1 MGGLS
6 PVGFKDSLTTAL
18 KSLTANKL
26 RSALTMLGIII
37 GVAAVIGLM
46 SIGRGV
52 EASITS
58 TLEGLGSNA
67 IYVIPQTPGA
77 TGFGGL
83 TGSMPTL
90 SVDDAEA
97 LADPSRVRAVASV
110 APVGSNYADVI
121 AGSESITTS
130 ITGTTPAYMG
140 AMGYSLVSGQFISE
154 RNVTHRDMVAVLG
167 DKTARDLFGEAD
179 PVGQKVKIKGRRF
192 TVVGVLAAKG
202 GAMMGI
208 SQDEM
213 VLVPI
218 TTYHSRLFTQRTA
231 SGEDAVQSIIVEVTS
246 AESVNGAILDIEDVL
261 RQRHRLGSGDEDDFA
276 AISQEQILSTVQ
288 QITGV
293 LTLLLGAIAGIS
305 LLVGGIGI
313 MNIMLVSVT
322 ERTREIGIRKA
333 VGAKRRDILRQFL
346 LEAAVISLVGSAVGI
361 AAGVIMA
368 RLFSRLSFAG
378 EAFTTVVSADI
389 IILAISVAIFIGLV
403 SGIYPALRAARL
415 NPIDALHYG

>member
-1 MGGLS
+1 LS
-6 PVGFKDSLTTAL
+6 PVRFRDSLVTAL
-18 KSLTANKL
+18 RSLAANKL

-58 TLEGLGSNA
+58 ALEGLGTNA
-67 IYVIPQTPGA
+67 IYVIPQTPGS

-83 TGSMPTL
+83 TGSAPTL
-90 SVDDAEA
+90 SVEDAEA

-110 APVGSNYADVI
+110 APMSSSYADVI
-121 AGSESITTS
+121 AGGESVTTT

-140 AMGYSLVSGQFISE
+140 AMGYTLTSGQFISE
-154 RNVTHRDMVAVLG
+154 RNVRYRDSVVVLG
-167 DKTARDLFGEAD
+167 DKTARDLFDGED
-179 PVGQKVKIKGRRF
+179 PVGEKIKIKGRRF
-192 TVVGVLAAKG
+192 TVIGVLEAKG

-218 TTYHSRLFTQRTA
+218 TTFHSRLFTQRTA
-231 SGEDAVQSIIVEVTS
+231 NGEDAVQTIIVEVTS
-246 AESVNGAILDIEDVL
+246 AEAVNSTILDIEEVL
-261 RQRHRLGSGDEDDFA
+261 REQHNLDPGDEDDFA
-276 AISQEQILSTVQ
+276 VISQEQILGTVQ
-288 QITGV
+288 EVTGV

-322 ERTREIGIRKA
+322 ERTREIGLRMA
-333 VGAKRRDILRQFL
+333 VGAKSRDILTQFL
-346 LEAAVISLVGSAVGI
+346 VESVVLCLAGGLVGILIGILSSKVISGVLHWPTFVSVPAVALAFFFAAFVGI
-361 AAGVIMA
+361 FFG
-368 RLFSRLSFAG
+368 F
-378 EAFTTVVSADI
+378 
-389 IILAISVAIFIGLV
+389 
-403 SGIYPALRAARL
+403 YPARKASLLDPIEALR
-415 NPIDALHYG
+415 YE

>member
-1 MGGLS
+1 MR
-6 PVGFKDSLTTAL
+6 FRDSLIIAL
-18 KSLTANKL
+18 KSLSANKL

-52 EASITS
+52 ETSITS
-58 TLEGLGSNA
+58 TLEGLGTNA
-67 IYVIPQTPGA
+67 IYVIPSTPGA

-83 TGSMPTL
+83 TGSTPTL

-97 LADPSRVRAVASV
+97 LADPSRVRSVAAV
-110 APVGSNYADVI
+110 APVGSSYADVV
-121 AGSESITTS
+121 AGNESITTT
-130 ITGTTPAYMG
+130 ITGSTPAYMG
-140 AMGYSLVSGQFISE
+140 AMGYSLASGQFISE
-154 RNVTHRDMVAVLG
+154 RNVSHRDSVVVLG
-167 DKTARDLFGEAD
+167 DKTASDLFGEDD

-192 TVVGVLAAKG
+192 TVIGVLEAKG

-208 SQDEM
+208 SQDEL

-218 TTYHSRLFTQRTA
+218 TTYHTRLFTQRTS
-231 SGEDAVQSIIVEVTS
+231 SGEDAVQTIIVQVAS
-246 AESVNGAILDIEDVL
+246 AEAIDGAIRDIEDIL
-261 RQRHRLGSGDEDDFA
+261 RQRHRLAADDEDDFA
-276 AISQEQILSTVQ
+276 VISQEEILSSVQ

-293 LTLLLGAIAGIS
+293 MTLLLGAIAGIS

-333 VGAKRRDILRQFL
+333 IGAKRRDILSQFL
-346 LEAAVISLVGSAVGI
+346 LEAAVISLVGSGI
-361 AAGVIMA
+361 GIIAGWVIA
-368 RLFSRLSFAG
+368 RLFSGFNIGGGAV
-378 EAFTTVVSADI
+378 TTVVSLDI
-389 IILAISVAIFIGLV
+389 IGLAISVAIFIGLV

>member
-1 MGGLS
+1 MR
-6 PVGFKDSLTTAL
+6 FRDSLIIAL
-18 KSLTANKL
+18 KSLSANKL

-52 EASITS
+52 ETSITS
-58 TLEGLGSNA
+58 TLEGLGTNA
-67 IYVIPQTPGA
+67 IYVIPSTPGA

-83 TGSMPTL
+83 TGSTPTL

-97 LADPSRVRAVASV
+97 LADPSRVRSVAAV
-110 APVGSNYADVI
+110 APVGSSYADVV
-121 AGSESITTS
+121 AGNESVTTT
-130 ITGTTPAYMG
+130 ITGSTPAYMG
-140 AMGYSLVSGQFISE
+140 ASGYSLASGQFISD
-154 RNVTHRDMVAVLG
+154 RNVSHRDSVVVLG
-167 DKTARDLFGEAD
+167 DKTATDLFGEDD
-179 PVGQKVKIKGRRF
+179 PVGQRVKIKGRRF
-192 TVVGVLAAKG
+192 TVIGVLEAKG

-208 SQDEM
+208 SQDEL

-218 TTYHSRLFTQRTA
+218 TTYHTRLFTQRTS
-231 SGEDAVQSIIVEVTS
+231 SGEDAVQTIIVQVAS
-246 AESVNGAILDIEDVL
+246 AEAIDGAIRDIEDIL
-261 RQRHRLGSGDEDDFA
+261 RQRHRLAADDEDDFA
-276 AISQEQILSTVQ
+276 VISQEEILSSVQ

-293 LTLLLGAIAGIS
+293 MTLLLGAIAGIS

-333 VGAKRRDILRQFL
+333 IGAKRRDILSQFL
-346 LEAAVISLVGSAVGI
+346 LEAAVISLVGSGI
-361 AAGVIMA
+361 GIIAGWVIA
-368 RLFSRLSFAG
+368 RLFSGFNIGGGAV
-378 EAFTTVVSADI
+378 TTVVSLDI
-389 IILAISVAIFIGLV
+389 IGLAISVSIFIGLV

>member
-1 MGGLS
+1 LS
-6 PVGFKDSLTTAL
+6 PVRFRDSLVTAL
-18 KSLTANKL
+18 RSLAANKL

-58 TLEGLGSNA
+58 ALEGLGTNA
-67 IYVIPQTPGA
+67 IYVIPQTPGS

-83 TGSMPTL
+83 TGSAPTL
-90 SVDDAEA
+90 SVEDAEA

-110 APVGSNYADVI
+110 APMSSSYADVI
-121 AGSESITTS
+121 AGGESVTTT

-140 AMGYSLVSGQFISE
+140 AVGYTLTSGQFISE
-154 RNVTHRDMVAVLG
+154 RNVRHRDSVVVLG
-167 DKTARDLFGEAD
+167 DKTARDLFDGED
-179 PVGQKVKIKGRRF
+179 PVGEKIKIKGRRF
-192 TVVGVLAAKG
+192 TVIGVLEAKG

-218 TTYHSRLFTQRTA
+218 TTFHVRLFTQRTA
-231 SGEDAVQSIIVEVTS
+231 NGEDAVQTIIVEVTS
-246 AESVNGAILDIEDVL
+246 AEAVNSTILDIEEVL
-261 RQRHRLGSGDEDDFA
+261 REQHNLDPGDEDDFA
-276 AISQEQILSTVQ
+276 VISQEQILGTVQ
-288 QITGV
+288 EVTGV

-333 VGAKRRDILRQFL
+333 VGAKRRDILLQFL
-346 LEAAVISLVGSAVGI
+346 LESAVISLVGSAVGV
-361 AAGVIMA
+361 AVGVVIA
-368 RLFSRLSFAG
+368 RLISRFSIAG
-378 EAFTTVVSADI
+378 GMVTAVVSPDVI
-389 IILAISVAIFIGLV
+389 GLAISVAIVIGLV